1 MSLSKVEVL
10 DDLFNFCNSNHFQ
23 LMEEYIRQK
32 ADFRINYTFPAF
44 CVNFYAVLN
53 NLTKYDFEH
62 YSDGDDRDS
71 LPMDS
76 GEF

>member
-1 MSLSKVEVL
+1 MSLSKFEVL

-32 ADFRINYTFPAF
+32 ADFGIKHTFPAF

-76 GEF
+76 DEF

>member
-1 MSLSKVEVL
+1 
-10 DDLFNFCNSNHFQ
+10 
-23 LMEEYIRQK
+23 MEEYIRQR
-32 ADFRINYTFPAF
+32 ADFGIKHTFPAF

-76 GEF
+76 NEF